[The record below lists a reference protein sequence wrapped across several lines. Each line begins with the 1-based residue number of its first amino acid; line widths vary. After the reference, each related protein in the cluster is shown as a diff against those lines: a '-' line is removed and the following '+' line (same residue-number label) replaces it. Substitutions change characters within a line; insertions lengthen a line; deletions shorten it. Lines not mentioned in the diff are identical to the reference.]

1 MTTNQELSRIKLFK
15 GLSDRELQLLAPSLT
30 HCTKRRGEYLFQVN
44 DAGHSCYV
52 ILSGTIEVLLMNE
65 EGNTEPVAR
74 LEPGE
79 TVGHLAL
86 VDRRKR
92 SAACRVGSDQAVLA
106 ELRSDDFE
114 RLFNAQT
121 PFAYKILD
129 NLVVDL
135 VSRLRHTNETLLQ
148 ASVDRKEQ
156 LDHRSKRA
164 IASQLLG
171 GATADDDWNPDKIEV
186 LGMSLKNRIKR
197 KD

>member
-65 EGNTEPVAR
+65 EGNTEPVAQ

>member
-1 MTTNQELSRIKLFK
+1 MTTNKELSRIKLFK

-52 ILSGTIEVLLMNE
+52 ILSGRIEVLLMNE
-65 EGNTEPVAR
+65 EGNTEPVAQ

-92 SAACRVGSDQAVLA
+92 SAACRVGSDQALLA

-171 GATADDDWNPDKIEV
+171 GATSDDDWNPDKIEV